1 MNNQQKTI
9 KLPPPG
15 LLLVTPFI
23 MYEIGKRWI
32 ALMKQRCWCL
42 FEVRTDLMGLK
53 DLLDTRVINSV
64 HLFPGFGAWTALKL
78 DGYIVRNFRNIFGY
92 VPETFPLITLRHLI
106 YLTSDQLLE
115 IPGIGLK
122 KRDELVKSLEVFGV
136 PEDLIRFR
144 NQ

>member
-15 LLLVTPFI
+15 LLLVRPFI

-115 IPGIGLK
+115 IPGIGPK

>member
-1 MNNQQKTI
+1 MNNQQETI

-15 LLLVTPFI
+15 LSLVTPFI
-23 MYEIGKRWI
+23 VYEIGKRWI

-115 IPGIGLK
+115 IPGIGPK

-136 PEDLIRFR
+136 PENLIRFR